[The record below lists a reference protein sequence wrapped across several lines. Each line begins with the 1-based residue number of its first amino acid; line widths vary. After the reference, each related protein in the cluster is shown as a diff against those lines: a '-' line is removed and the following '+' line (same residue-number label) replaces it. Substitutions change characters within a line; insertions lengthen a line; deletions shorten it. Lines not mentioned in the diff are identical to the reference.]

1 MPLVDVIVAAVKKM
15 NSKKPHSP
23 DLIEAPD
30 LLNATRSGRATWDE
44 RGNSVWE
51 WQTAPGVFTRDISSQ
66 QLEALE
72 AANLQIVDMEQV
84 SVRPMS
90 GRLHTGHNS
99 ATRKRK
105 LNGKSVFEKLLMR
118 LGLPA

>member
-1 MPLVDVIVAAVKKM
+1 M
-15 NSKKPHSP
+15 NSKKTLSS
-23 DLIEAPD
+23 DLIDASD
-30 LLNATRSGRATWDE
+30 LATVARSGRVTWDE

-72 AANLQIVDMEQV
+72 ATSLQIVDMEQV
-84 SVRPMS
+84 GVRPLS
-90 GRLHTGHNS
+90 GRLHIGYSNS
-99 ATRKRK
+99 AARRRAK
-105 LNGKSVFEKLLMR
+105 LDGKSVFEKLLMR